1 MTKRILVVDDRNEL
15 LHLMRRILEDEQYQ
29 VSILKEG
36 RDAFETIKNALPDLV
51 LLDLKLGDI
60 SGQDIL
66 KEVKK
71 DELTAEIPVI
81 VYTAAVI
88 EAEEVRRLIEGD
100 TQLFYN
106 VDIVKKPFE
115 LEPLLDKIDMM
126 IEGRRRGSKR

>member
-1 MTKRILVVDDRNEL
+1 MLVEMVADGAAGRVVLVSRSGGLTGPQVLDAA
-15 LHLMRRILEDEQYQ
+15 RRAA
-29 VSILKEG
+29 G
-36 RDAFETIKNALPDLV
+36 RFLATGTENVV

-71 DELTAEIPVI
+71 DEFTADIPVI

-126 IEGRRRGSKR
+126 IEGRRRGSTR